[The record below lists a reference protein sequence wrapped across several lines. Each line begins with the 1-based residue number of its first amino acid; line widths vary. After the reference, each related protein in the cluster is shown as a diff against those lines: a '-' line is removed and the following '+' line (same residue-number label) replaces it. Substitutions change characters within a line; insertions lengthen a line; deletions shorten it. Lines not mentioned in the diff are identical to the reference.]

1 MIGAGGIHMA
11 KFLYSIARQDGTD
24 IGMFAN
30 TLIDVQAVG
39 TDGAQYDANK
49 FSWLGSMT
57 TSPLTFSTWHTT
69 GVRTIEE
76 ARGREITVAAS
87 NKGAITFSF
96 PRLPNEFFWL
106 RLKIVSGYQGKR
118 TMVV

>member
-39 TDGAQYDANK
+39 TDGAQYDANR
-49 FSWLGSMT
+49 FSWIGSMT
-57 TSPLTFSTWHTT
+57 TSPLTFTTWHTT

-76 ARGREITVAAS
+76 ARQKELAGAAS
-87 NKGAITFSF
+87 NKGALTYTF
-96 PRLPNEFFWL
+96 PRMLNEVL
-106 RLKIVSGYQGKR
+106 GTKLKIVFG
-118 TMVV
+118 